1 MIVLLQNNVN
11 HPRSDTLIWVSAFI
25 LANLRGTVLWEV
37 LKQRF
42 QLAELP
48 WIEVLIWL
56 ILSLMATQSLIRENR
71 ITNFIQLWGQN
82 WILVLFIVIA
92 WLSLVWSVSFWV
104 TFYRSAALVFSSFI
118 AAYLGFRYTLR
129 DLLNMLFRFGAA
141 LLIVCFTL
149 AVFLPVIGAMGWEP
163 YDGAWR
169 GIFWHKNQLGSV
181 TALFSLVFL
190 IDALDE
196 IGRPQSKST
205 LGFVFY
211 AFSAVVIYFSRSVA
225 GYFLFMIVSFGASLV
240 YVWLKIRHRLTPI
253 HYYSAVGLFALAL
266 TILVLNLELVFGL
279 FNRDTSLT
287 GRLPLWS
294 YLIGS
299 VFTESPWLG
308 HGFGAI
314 WSLPSFRIAAQELL
328 GWGFPV
334 VIGDN
339 GFLDILLH
347 VGLIGFIPFL
357 GVLCLVFVGSVRF
370 ALREHSLIG
379 SFPLLLM
386 IYAVFA
392 NISFSLFLETE
403 TFLWLVMI
411 SALFIL
417 TKSRETFP
425 TV

>member
-1 MIVLLQNNVN
+1 MQNNMN
-11 HPRSDTLIWVSAFI
+11 HRRSDTLIWVSAFI
-25 LANLRGTVLWEV
+25 LANLRGTVVWEI

-56 ILSLMATQSLIRENR
+56 VLSLIAIRSLRREKDV
-71 ITNFIQLWGQN
+71 TNFIPLWRHN
-82 WILVLFIVIA
+82 WILILFSAIA
-92 WLSLVWSVSFWV
+92 LLSLAWSVSIWV
-104 TFYRSAALVFSSFI
+104 TLYRSAALVFSSFI
-118 AAYLGFRYTLR
+118 GAYLGFRYSLG

-141 LLIVCFTL
+141 LLILCFVV
-149 AVFLPVIGAMGWEP
+149 AAFLPVIGAMGWEP

-190 IDALDE
+190 ISALDE
-196 IGRPQSKST
+196 IGRPQSRST
-205 LGFVFY
+205 LYFAFY
-211 AFSAVVIYFSRSVA
+211 AFSAVVIYFSKSVA
-225 GYFLFMIVSFGASLV
+225 GYFLFMIVSFGSFV
-240 YVWLKIRHRLTPI
+240 IHVWLKIRHRLTPV
-253 HYYSAVGLFALAL
+253 HYYSAAGLFALAL
-266 TILVLNLELVFGL
+266 AILVLNLDLVFGL

-294 YLIGS
+294 YLIGG
-299 VFTESPWLG
+299 VFTETPWLG

-314 WSLPSFRIAAQELL
+314 WSLTSFRTATQELL

-357 GVLCLVFVGSVRF
+357 GVLFLVFVRALRF
-370 ALREHSLIG
+370 ARREHSLI
-379 SFPLLLM
+379 SFFPLLLM

-403 TFLWLVMI
+403 TFLWLVI
-411 SALFIL
+411 VSALFLL
-417 TKSRETFP
+417 TKSREISS